1 MEEQELE
8 KVEETK
14 VEFRAISDRSAFTV
28 TNEDSSQV
36 LVEIAG
42 YDLEVNFN
50 LQYINSLQDVEMATD
65 GLKELFTKIIMDKLL
80 EHKKE
85 LENQQNI

>member
-8 KVEETK
+8 KVEEAK

-65 GLKELFTKIIMDKLL
+65 GLKELFAKIIMDKLL